1 MSTVLTHAGLEHD
14 YPRRVLRSVWEKAAP
29 KLDISPTAHKYI
41 CEIIELTS
49 NQDYKPDSI
58 CATFYGVAKLS
69 QKIRMPRRS
78 INRAEAE
85 LAETD
90 WIIKTCSK
98 RGRRNG
104 VRDNHGAKQIRWA
117 AGINIGPLIDRF
129 QELQGLAED
138 VEIERLAQQACR
150 DEINAIRRDIIEAGF
165 EAEAVKAYPR
175 GRPSELTCLAKL
187 NVVLAAL
194 RDVMKTVLGYVSRP
208 ICPTGSAKTIRPN
221 TIQETKIYDC
231 TEPEILG
238 VSDQIKNLSSFKLI
252 ATDAMKDAIEY
263 CGQWND
269 YLSSVSMACEARCE
283 EIGIPNKQWRITE
296 TKFGIPT
303 AALFVAI
310 IDRNWQRSERDPYR
324 AENPRKC
331 LSGMT
336 WSYAKG
342 ELNLTGMLKGTAKPD
357 TNPCCQDEVSKV
369 TLVATPPHLVREG
382 MLRSFP
388 STPTKPSGVD
398 TQFFRGEYHE

>member
-1 MSTVLTHAGLEHD
+1 LTHTGLEHD

-29 KLDISPTAHKYI
+29 KLNISPTAHKYI
-41 CEIIELTS
+41 CEVIELTS
-49 NQDYKPDSI
+49 NQDYQPDSI
-58 CATFYGVAKLS
+58 CATFHGVAKLS

-117 AGINIGPLIDRF
+117 AGINLGPLIDRF

-138 VEIERLAQQACR
+138 VEIDRLAQQACR
-150 DEINAIRRDIIEAGF
+150 DEINAIRRDIIDAGF
-165 EAEAVKAYPR
+165 EVDAVKAYPR

-194 RDVMKTVLGYVSRP
+194 RDVMKTVLGCVGRP

-221 TIQETKIYDC
+221 TIQEIKSNDC
-231 TEPEILG
+231 TTIEATAKPSG
-238 VSDQIKNLSSFKLI
+238 TSDLSALDLI
-252 ATDAMKDAIEY
+252 ATDALKDAIETY
-263 CGQWND
+263 AGYND
-269 YLSSVSMACEARCE
+269 PLSALSMACRDRCADL
-283 EIGIPNKQWRITE
+283 GISNKRWLITE
-296 TKFGIPT
+296 RKFGLPI
-303 AALFVAI
+303 AALFIAV
-310 IDRNWQRSERDPYR
+310 IDRNRQRPELDPYHARDPQ
-324 AENPRKC
+324 KC
-331 LSGMT
+331 LSGMA
-336 WSYAKG
+336 WKHSKRQ
-342 ELNLTGMLKGTAKPD
+342 LNLAGMIAEIKKTA
-357 TNPCCQDEVSKV
+357 TNQSRQNEVSKV

-388 STPTKPSGVD
+388 STPTKSSAAVSLY
-398 TQFFRGEYHE
+398 FRGSCHG